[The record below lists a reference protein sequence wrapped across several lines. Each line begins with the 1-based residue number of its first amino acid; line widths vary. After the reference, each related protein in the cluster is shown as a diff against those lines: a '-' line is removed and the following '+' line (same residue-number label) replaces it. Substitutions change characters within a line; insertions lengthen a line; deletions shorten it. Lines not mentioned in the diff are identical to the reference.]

1 MFLMEHLAGPR
12 TAREITERI
21 FDDNWE
27 AIEAYA
33 IKCHTPYNGNFPMED
48 ALSWA
53 VDTLMFDM
61 NFGGLSIANQS
72 ADDLLE
78 NMKCRVCEY
87 ANEYAGEYT
96 K

>member
-1 MFLMEHLAGPR
+1 MYLMEHLAGPK
-12 TAREITERI
+12 TAREVTERI

-27 AIEAYA
+27 EIQAYA
-33 IKCHTPYNGNFPMED
+33 IENHTPYNGVFPIDD

-61 NFGGLSIANQS
+61 NTKSLSIANQS

-78 NMKCRVCEY
+78 NMKRRICEY
-87 ANEYAGEYT
+87 ANFYSGEYT